1 MASFQDEDE
10 HYGIELP
17 GGGPGLEGG
26 GDGSVLLSTHWDI
39 LKCPEYRG
47 GLVSG
52 MG

>member
-1 MASFQDEDE
+1 MS
-10 HYGIELP
+10 IMELNYLVGVP
-17 GGGPGLEGG
+17 VLRGG